1 MKIIHII
8 MMVLFLSIMTGCS
21 TPLALE
27 DLVEATVYFP
37 ESDENLIA
45 VDTLTREDGLDD
57 VFIHLVDQPV
67 KAQSIK
73 PDLIYLLD
81 LDTLRGI
88 MQFDLSFDLTN
99 KEARAQNINGT
110 YVIPFEWVDMYL
122 EKLPILNHFSYL
134 MPSTP
139 RLVINDTTIDYAY
152 NQDWK
157 LHPTDNVTYDIKDQ
171 TTHHET
177 YYTETDAIDISI
189 EFNRR
194 TPNQLLLAIDN
205 GKEETTYTL
214 DNMHNLPVP
223 DQSGHYTYTLMAV
236 WDDAS
241 LGYTGKINYI
251 FGLDLH
257 LEESLH
263 LNKTTFE
270 PGDSIGVLIEQPFG
284 LDYRIE
290 TPVFKNTIG
299 IFNYED
305 ALVALVP
312 IDSRTTPGTYS
323 LSLYEASTNTLIETI
338 QYQIVE
344 KIFET
349 QQLSVS
355 ASTASLRSDEN
366 AKKDAEKFKNAKTY
380 SVGEKLWDG
389 PFVQPVEGRISTEY
403 SVIRYVNSGTESSRH
418 TAIDIAAPQGTPIKA
433 AHNGIVTFSSD
444 LIISGNVV
452 VLDHG
457 LGLFT
462 TYVHMHKIY
471 VEDGQ
476 EVKKGDIIGEVGT
489 TGYST
494 GPHLHFAVSKSG
506 VNLNPWKFM
515 AEDPLIFPTWNKT
528 P

>member
-1 MKIIHII
+1 MKKIYSFILIFFMFVI
-8 MMVLFLSIMTGCS
+8 TGCS
-21 TPLALE
+21 PALTLD
-27 DLVEATVYFP
+27 DLVQATVYFP
-37 ESDENLIA
+37 ESDENLIP
-45 VDTLTREDGLDD
+45 VDTLTREDGLLDLYT
-57 VFIHLVDQPV
+57 HLVDAPV

-81 LDTLRGI
+81 LDTLRGM
-88 MQFDLSFDLTN
+88 MQYDLSFDLTH

-110 YVIPFEWVDMYL
+110 YEIPFEWVDTYL
-122 EKLPILNHFSYL
+122 NKLPIRHHFSYL
-134 MPSTP
+134 MPSKP
-139 RLVINDTTIDYAY
+139 QLVINDAPVDYAY
-152 NQDWK
+152 NQDWHI
-157 LHPTDNVTYDIKDQ
+157 HPTDNVTYDIKDQ

-177 YYTETDAIDISI
+177 YYTKTEMIDIS
-189 EFNRR
+189 FAFDRR
-194 TPNQLLLAIDN
+194 SPNQILLAIDN
-205 GKEETTYTL
+205 GREETTHTIDDL
-214 DNMHNLPVP
+214 QNLPVP
-223 DQSGHYTYTLMAV
+223 EKSGRYTYTLMAI

-241 LGYTGKINYI
+241 LGYTGKINYT

-290 TPVFKNTIG
+290 TPIFKNTIG
-299 IFNYED
+299 IFYHQDE
-305 ALVALVP
+305 LVALVP
-312 IDSRTTPGTYS
+312 IDSRTSPGRYS
-323 LSLYEASTNTLIETI
+323 LSLYEDSTNRLIETLE
-338 QYQIVE
+338 YQITE

-366 AKKDAEKFKNAKTY
+366 AKKDAEKFKNAKAH

-389 PFVQPVEGRISTEY
+389 PFIQPVEGRISTEY

-515 AEDPLIFPTWNKT
+515 AEDPLVFPTWNKT